1 MRKIV
6 FILMLVILCST
17 WMFCDDTDS
26 LIKDQLDHTNL
37 NSLQKYID
45 TINSEADGFIP
56 VLNAKEMVL
65 SILNKNPSSS
75 IKNIL
80 VGLTKIFLKEIIMN
94 LGLLGK
100 IIVLSVFCA
109 FLQNLNGAFENE
121 SISKL
126 AYNICY
132 ILIIILSIKSFQ
144 IAMDLGISTIDSMV
158 SFMQSLLPTLMALL
172 VSVGGF
178 ASSAVFQP
186 IIFVSIS
193 FIATIIKNVIVP
205 FLYFSVVLAILDNI
219 SDKVHISK
227 LSSLFKQVSIALLG
241 ILMTVFIGIITIQ
254 GVASSSLDGVTAQT
268 AKFALDSFVP
278 VIGGFLSNAFDTV
291 ISCSML
297 IKNGVSIAALVI
309 IVILCSIPLIKMLSI
324 IIIYKISC
332 ALIQPVIDNEIVQC
346 LNEMGNTLF
355 LMFACLTGVGIMFF
369 IAITVIMGTG
379 NMTVMMR

>member
-1 MRKIV
+1 MRKI
-6 FILMLVILCST
+6 ILLLIVVIICST
-17 WMFCDDTDS
+17 WTFCDDTNS

-37 NSLQKYID
+37 NSLQQYID
-45 TINSEADGFIP
+45 KINYEADGFIP
-56 VLNAKEMVL
+56 TLNAKEMIL
-65 SILNKNPSSS
+65 SILSRDPSSS
-75 IKNIL
+75 IGDIL
-80 VGLTKIFLKEIIMN
+80 VGLIKIFLKEIIVN
-94 LGLLGK
+94 LELLGK

-109 FLQNLNGAFENE
+109 FLQNLHGAFESE

-132 ILIIILSIKSFQ
+132 VLIIILSIKSFQ
-144 IAMDLGISTIDSMV
+144 VAMNLGVSTIESMV
-158 SFMQSLLPTLMALL
+158 SFMQSLLPMLMSLL

-178 ASSAVFQP
+178 ASAAVFQP
-186 IIFVSIS
+186 IIFASIS
-193 FIATIIKNVIVP
+193 FIATIIKSIIVP
-205 FLYFSVVLAILDNI
+205 FLYFSVVLSILNNI

-227 LSSLFKQVSIALLG
+227 LSNLFKQISIGVLG
-241 ILMTVFIGIITIQ
+241 ILMTVFIGIITVK

-278 VIGGFLSNAFDTV
+278 VVGGFLSNAFDTV

-297 IKNGVSIAALVI
+297 IKNGVSIAALIV
-309 IVILCSIPLIKMLSI
+309 IVILCAIPLIKMLSI
-324 IIIYKISC
+324 IVIYKVSC

-369 IAITVIMGTG
+369 VAITVIMGTG

>member
-1 MRKIV
+1 MRKI
-6 FILMLVILCST
+6 FFLLMIVIICST
-17 WMFCDDTDS
+17 WAFCDDTDS

-37 NSLQKYID
+37 NSLQQYID
-45 TINSEADGFIP
+45 KINSEADGFIP
-56 VLNAKEMVL
+56 TLDAKEMILGIL
-65 SILNKNPSSS
+65 SRDPSYS
-75 IKNIL
+75 IKDVL
-80 VGLTKIFLKEIIMN
+80 VGLIKIFLKEIIVN
-94 LGLLGK
+94 LELLGR

-109 FLQNLNGAFENE
+109 FLQNLNSAFENE

-132 ILIIILSIKSFQ
+132 VLIIILSIKSFQ
-144 IAMDLGISTIDSMV
+144 VAMNLGVSTIDSMV
-158 SFMQSLLPTLMALL
+158 SFMQSLLPMLMGLL

-178 ASSAVFQP
+178 ASAAVFQP
-186 IIFVSIS
+186 IIFASIS
-193 FIATIIKNVIVP
+193 FIATIIKTIIVP
-205 FLYFSVVLAILDNI
+205 FLYFSVVLAILNNI

-227 LSSLFKQVSIALLG
+227 LSNLFKQASIALLG
-241 ILMTVFIGIITIQ
+241 VLMTVFIGIITIQ

-278 VIGGFLSNAFDTV
+278 VVGGFLSNAFDTV

-309 IVILCSIPLIKMLSI
+309 IVMLCSIPLIKMLSI
-324 IIIYKISC
+324 IVIYKVSC

-346 LNEMGNTLF
+346 LNEMGNILF

-369 IAITVIMGTG
+369 IAITVIMGAG